1 MKKKFFLTVILAT
14 ALAITLGLS
23 AMHPAIVCC
32 VDVSDHSLEAI
43 KDQSKGLY
51 STKVPLV
58 PICITVDTFS
68 DGRIYYTI
76 HYFPFGT
83 VGMSYAENDG
93 YNIEKPL
100 TGL

>member
-1 MKKKFFLTVILAT
+1 MKKKSIIVALVVVVSILTLC
-14 ALAITLGLS
+14 LS
-23 AMHPAIVCC
+23 ASNLGVVCTVDIPDNYLDAIESQARGV
-32 VDVSDHSLEAI
+32 
-43 KDQSKGLY
+43 Y
-51 STKVPLV
+51 SSKVPLV
-58 PICITVDTFS
+58 PIYVSVDSFA
-68 DGRIYYTI
+68 DGRVYYTI